1 MITLRRLI
9 LLNIMSTQRRSTK
22 RKAESTEGD
31 SGSNISAKHKKT
43 KSDEEPFNMKRM
55 RILTEQTSIA
65 SKYQG
70 IVYWMW
76 RDQRVQG
83 NC

>member
-1 MITLRRLI
+1 
-9 LLNIMSTQRRSTK
+9 MSTQRSSTK
-22 RKAESTEGD
+22 RKAESSEQAIT
-31 SGSNISAKHKKT
+31 SKHKKT
-43 KSDEEPFNMKRM
+43 KSSGETFDMKRM
-55 RILTEQTSIA
+55 RILTKQENVL

-83 NC
+83 IRFSY